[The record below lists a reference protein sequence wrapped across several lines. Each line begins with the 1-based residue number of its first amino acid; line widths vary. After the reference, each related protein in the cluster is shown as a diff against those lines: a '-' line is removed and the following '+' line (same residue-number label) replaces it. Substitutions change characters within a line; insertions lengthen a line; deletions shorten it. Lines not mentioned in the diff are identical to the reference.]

1 MFRRSLKELRRTEE
15 EEEEEQE
22 QGAPVKTTFRVWC
35 LYRYFVHVY
44 MFRGRIHNTA
54 FS

>member
-15 EEEEEQE
+15 EEEE

-35 LYRYFVHVY
+35 LYRYLVHVY
-44 MFRGRIHNTA
+44 MYVPGPDPQHRF
-54 FS
+54 